1 MGSRISPLEGL
12 GGSLVEG
19 EAGNSVWSGKDT
31 DVTCVVCLS
40 GMAQGGDEKLGL
52 SAMEVS

>member
-19 EAGNSVWSGKDT
+19 EAGNRVWSGKDT